1 MQQLIDRIHKAARR
15 YSVLDFGVLKICL
28 FAIGLWTGI
37 KYARPLRSELRLIQ
51 AVSLLSFVYILSSTF
66 RKICNEEKERNEN

>member
-1 MQQLIDRIHKAARR
+1 MKQLIERVHNAART

-37 KYARPLRSELRLIQ
+37 VYARPLRSRLCFIQ
-51 AVSLLSFVYILSSTF
+51 STALTSFIYILYTTF
-66 RKICNEEKERNEN
+66 RKMCADRNGK

>member
-1 MQQLIDRIHKAARR
+1 MMQQLIERVHRAARR

-37 KYARPLRSELRLIQ
+37 KYARPLRSELRLVQ
-51 AVSLLSFVYILSSTF
+51 ATALTSFIYILYTTL
-66 RKICNEEKERNEN
+66 RKMCNDRREI

>member
-1 MQQLIDRIHKAARR
+1 MQQLIERVHRAARR
-15 YSVLDFGVLKICL
+15 YSVLDFGVLKICM

-51 AVSLLSFVYILSSTF
+51 ATALTSFIYILYITF
-66 RKICNEEKERNEN
+66 RKMCSGRHEI